1 MQNKSEVGKIPHLT
15 CFIGYNVRDSVFV
28 EQHGKLWCKTALRFF
43 NFKNS
48 FLPLDKSESLC
59 YNNKAHKKRRHG
71 QAVRHRSAK
80 PLSPGSNPGGA
91 SKTKS
96 TARAVLFVLER
107 CVPPRRNVMCP
118 SGVMFAS
125 QVMCASR
132 VIRNT
137 SHHFAPKAQYIT
149 TACRNITLYKRSK
162 SCYNISES
170 EELLWLNLNSE
181 NYLWNFP
188 LILLTLLNT

>member
-28 EQHGKLWCKTALRFF
+28 EQHGKRWCKTALRFF

-91 SKTKS
+91 SKKLS
-96 TARAVLFVLER
+96 N
-107 CVPPRRNVMCP
+107 PI
-118 SGVMFAS
+118 G
-125 QVMCASR
+125 
-132 VIRNT
+132 
-137 SHHFAPKAQYIT
+137 
-149 TACRNITLYKRSK
+149 
-162 SCYNISES
+162 
-170 EELLWLNLNSE
+170 
-181 NYLWNFP
+181 
-188 LILLTLLNT
+188 LLNFLSKPTKEAWYVINALAHCM